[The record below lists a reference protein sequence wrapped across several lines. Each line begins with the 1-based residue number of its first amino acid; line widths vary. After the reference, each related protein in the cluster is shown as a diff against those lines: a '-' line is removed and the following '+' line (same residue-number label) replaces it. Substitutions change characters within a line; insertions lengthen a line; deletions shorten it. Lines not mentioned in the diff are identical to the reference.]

1 MAKTDNIF
9 DVCVVGAG
17 PAGLMAAGRAAEMG
31 AKVVLIEKNQK
42 PGRKLLLT
50 GNGRCNLTNA
60 KFNIKELAGNYTNGS
75 FLFHCFSV
83 FEARQTIE
91 FFEKLGLKTKIEAK
105 DRVFPQSDQAGDVL
119 NALIKYI
126 DKNRVEKLFDSQILD
141 ADFLKGKII
150 KIILKDREIV
160 AKNYIFCT
168 GGKSYPETGS
178 SGQGYELAKKFG
190 HKISQLRPAEV
201 PLRLKEE
208 FVTNLQGV
216 GLKNT
221 KITAISGKNKISETG
236 EIMFT
241 HFGVSGPAALNIT
254 LTASDFIGKEG
265 VKLVLD
271 FFPEENAEVLS
282 KRIVRIF
289 EQNPGKMF
297 KNFCQEIIPL
307 KLALVVANISA
318 IKEDDKASG
327 VSKDKIKNFT
337 KNLKTF
343 ELTPSG
349 LLSFDAANVT
359 SGGVDIKEIDHKTM
373 RSKIIKNLY
382 FAGEIINVHGKT
394 GGFNL
399 QACWSTGRLAGES
412 SAILK

>member
-1 MAKTDNIF
+1 MTKTDNIY

-17 PAGLMAAGRAAEMG
+17 PAGLMAAGTAAQLG
-31 AKVVLIEKNQK
+31 AKVVLIEKNSK

-60 KFNIKELAGNYTNGS
+60 KFNIKELADNYTNGS

-83 FEARQTIE
+83 FGPKQTIE
-91 FFEKLGLKTKIEAK
+91 FFEELDLKTKIEAK

-126 DKNRVEKLFDSQILD
+126 DKNKVEKLFDSQILD
-141 ADFLKGKII
+141 ADFSKGKID
-150 KIILKDREIV
+150 KLILKNKEIF

-168 GGKSYPETGS
+168 GGQSYTETGS
-178 SGQGYELAKKFG
+178 DGQGYQFAKKLG

-201 PLRLKEE
+201 PLKLKEE
-208 FVTNLQGV
+208 WVQNLQGV

-221 KITAISGKNKISETG
+221 KITAISGKNKVSETG

-241 HFGVSGPAALNIT
+241 QFGVSGPAALNIT
-254 LTASDFIGKEG
+254 LTASDFIEKEG
-265 VKLVLD
+265 TKLFLD
-271 FFPEENAEVLS
+271 FFPLENAEVLA
-282 KRIVRIF
+282 KRIKQIF
-289 EQNPGKMF
+289 EKNPGKMF
-297 KNFCQEIIPL
+297 KNFSQEIVPS

-327 VSKDKIKNFT
+327 ISKEKINTFI
-337 KNLKTF
+337 KNLKNF
-343 ELTPSG
+343 ELTPNG
-349 LLSFDAANVT
+349 LLGFDAANVT
-359 SGGVDIKEIDHKTM
+359 NGGVDIKEIDHKTM